1 MRFIIR
7 VSAELVNYFGI
18 SLLAMRKLEKNA
30 LTALFAF
37 TALALAALTMPI
49 LVVFGSFLILPGLIL
64 VCAPTIALYGWLFAL
79 PYTALRNLS
88 AAWWK
93 AALAALVLP
102 LAFGWALPM
111 LINAETRESIA
122 AAVANDFRPA
132 QPLTIGGT
140 VALLRDERTG
150 GLQKADNSCDDLCL
164 RFLYNGIAKTVYIDQ
179 PGQTGMAYTVEQR
192 PVCPQFT
199 YTAGAQTWGSWSRG
213 ESSADFTPKLGLKEV
228 VEARVAGG
236 DCLVRVSGRIRPDW
250 TIERIALP
258 PVDRPNGWSMAPGK
272 TQGERITVYRH
283 DARSKRPVGRFT
295 NAYASILSV
304 PLIPQLPFRGPWA
317 WNRTTVG
324 DSRWD
329 WDSVTALRSLIA
341 FDPDIPDAT
350 ASARMRELLA
360 SALADPRRERDDAGI
375 MLANSIAI
383 DIVQNGAKPD
393 DAALLAKAVADP
405 RFTEIDFNWK
415 FLDRLGDEFPEVGE
429 AALNRLVE
437 GKNLDNREAVYRLD
451 GLVARLPDRFFNPP
465 PPHVV
470 EALSVPERA
479 DRLHSVIRRLALMG
493 DAAVPI
499 LTQIIESGAQ
509 RASTIENQGYKR
521 SDSLKAA
528 DIAARELCKIGPSGR
543 AALPT
548 IQASWALLDA
558 TSGNSYG
565 RDTDGGKF
573 MAIYKGRVIYEHRIV
588 TLISLG
594 KVSINEFTPPRQP
607 SVTLNGSWQRY
618 IESEVQ
624 NFQCSISGVGR

>member
-1 MRFIIR
+1 MPATMR
-7 VSAELVNYFGI
+7 VSTEFVNPFGI
-18 SLLAMRKLEKNA
+18 PLLSMSKLEKKGLIA
-30 LTALFAF
+30 LLVF
-37 TALALAALTMPI
+37 TALALAALTIPS
-49 LVVFGSFLILPGLIL
+49 LVVLGLFFLIVPGLIL
-64 VCAPTIALYGWLFAL
+64 IFAPTVALYGWLFAV
-79 PYTALRNLS
+79 PYAALRNQS
-88 AAWWK
+88 AVWWK

-111 LINAETRESIA
+111 LINAQTRENIA
-122 AAVANDFRPA
+122 AAVDNDIRPA

-140 VALLRDERTG
+140 VALMRDERTG
-150 GLQKADNSCDDLCL
+150 GRQKPDNSCDDLCL
-164 RFLYNGIAKTVYIDQ
+164 LFLYNGIAKTVYIGQ

-192 PVCPQFT
+192 PICPQFT
-199 YTAGAQTWGSWSRG
+199 YTAGARKWGSWSRG
-213 ESSADFTPKLGLKEV
+213 ESGADFTPKLGLKEV

-258 PVDRPNGWSMAPGK
+258 RVGSPDGWSMAPGK

-283 DARSKRPVGRFT
+283 DGRSKRSVGRFT
-295 NAYASILSV
+295 NAYASILSI
-304 PLIPQLPFRGPWA
+304 PLIPQMPFRGPWT

-383 DIVQNGAKPD
+383 DIVQNGAKPG
-393 DAALLAKAVADP
+393 DAALLAQAVADP

-437 GKNLDNREAVYRLD
+437 GTSSDNREEVYRLG
-451 GLVARLPDRFFNPP
+451 GLVARLPGRFFNPP
-465 PPHVV
+465 PPHVI
-470 EALSVPERA
+470 EALRVPERA
-479 DRLHSVIRRLALMG
+479 DRLHSVIRRLAPMG

-509 RASTIENQGYKR
+509 RASTIEDRGYKR
-521 SDSLKAA
+521 NDSLEAA

-548 IQASWALLDA
+548 IQASWALLEA
-558 TSGNSYG
+558 TSENSYS
-565 RDTDGGKF
+565 RDTDGGEF
-573 MAIYKGRVIYEHRIV
+573 MAIYKGRVIDQRHIV

-594 KVSINEFTPPRQP
+594 NVSINEFTPPRQP
-607 SVTLNGSWQRY
+607 SATINGSWQRY
-618 IESEVQ
+618 IEKQVQ
-624 NFQCSISGVGR
+624 NFQCSISGR